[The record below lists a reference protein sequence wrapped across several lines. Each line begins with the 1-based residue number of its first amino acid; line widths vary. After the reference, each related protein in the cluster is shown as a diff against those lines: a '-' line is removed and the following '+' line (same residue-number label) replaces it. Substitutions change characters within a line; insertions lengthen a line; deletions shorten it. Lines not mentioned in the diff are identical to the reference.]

1 MRRARLMRA
10 FLLAATL
17 VIGSFAAPPRT
28 GAQHAG
34 ARPDAQTVVVA
45 YNYNP
50 TSLDPGIAYDG
61 LGPLIFRN
69 CYEQLIRLKGSGTTQ
84 YEGELATRW
93 TSNPGKTTWTF
104 YLRKGVRFHDGTPLT
119 ADAVR
124 FSIDR
129 KSVV

>member
-1 MRRARLMRA
+1 MRHTRLIRA

-17 VIGSFAAPPRT
+17 VLGLLAAPQRA
-28 GAQHAG
+28 GARHAG
-34 ARPDAQTVVVA
+34 APPDAQTVVVA

-61 LGPLIFRN
+61 IGPLIFRN
-69 CYEQLIRLKGSGTTQ
+69 CYEQLIRLKGSSTTQ

-104 YLRKGVRFHDGTPLT
+104 YLRK
-119 ADAVR
+119 
-124 FSIDR
+124 
-129 KSVV
+129 